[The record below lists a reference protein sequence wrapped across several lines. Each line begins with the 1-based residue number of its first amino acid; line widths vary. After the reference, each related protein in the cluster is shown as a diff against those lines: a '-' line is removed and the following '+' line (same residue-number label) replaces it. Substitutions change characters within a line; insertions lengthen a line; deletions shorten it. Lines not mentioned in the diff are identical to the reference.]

1 MRLTLLR
8 RLLLLFAL
16 TTLAAC
22 HSRNPNGGA
31 ETPEGAVRQS
41 LVLIRAGNF
50 DGYLRHALPP
60 RDYATLRADWEH
72 NRTRQPQLTEVDRAR
87 IDMALQELRAP
98 HAAATLDA
106 QLQPWLAQAQLRY
119 GDQLPMLVSVGR
131 VLASGAVV
139 RNNALSE
146 AQKQHLNA
154 LLLALVPWAQR
165 APWFDPGKAHQAVA
179 IAVATVQTLDLRDAQ
194 SLRAQDFE
202 HAMRS
207 YAALFHALEQMLAL
221 YGLPVDQALASAH
234 AVPLDYHPPSARV
247 RIEYTLFG
255 KPLGLESTLVQQ
267 DGHWY
272 DQDLI
277 NSVRQAHR
285 QLTAP
290 TAPTAPT
297 AAGMLPPAR

>member
-1 MRLTLLR
+1 MRLTPLR

-16 TTLAAC
+16 SALAAC
-22 HSRNPNGGA
+22 HSHNQNGAGAA

-41 LVLIRAGNF
+41 LVLIRAGDF
-50 DGYLRHALPP
+50 DGFLRHALPA
-60 RDYATLRADWEH
+60 RDYATLRADWEY
-72 NRTRQPQLTEVDRAR
+72 NRTRQPALAEVDRAR
-87 IDMALQELRAP
+87 IDATLQQLRAP
-98 HAAATLDA
+98 DAAATLDA
-106 QLQPWLAQAQLRY
+106 QLQPWLAQTQARY
-119 GDQLPMLVSVGR
+119 GDQLPMLVNVAR

-154 LLLALVPWAQR
+154 LLQALAPWAQR

-179 IAVATVQTLDLRDAQ
+179 VAVATTQRLDLRDAQ
-194 SLRAQDFE
+194 SLRTQDFD

-207 YAALFHALEQMLAL
+207 YTILFHALEQVLAL

-234 AVPLDYHPPSARV
+234 AVPLDYHPPYARV
-247 RIEYTLFG
+247 RVEYTLFG
-255 KPLGLESTLVQQ
+255 QPLGLESTLVQQ

-277 NSVRQAHR
+277 NSVREAHGR
-285 QLTAP
+285 LTAP
-290 TAPTAPT
+290 PE
-297 AAGMLPPAR
+297 AATTLPPAR